1 MTDLSSL
8 RQVRIEN
15 GMQMLR
21 TFINARLHAYFDSR
35 QDKPALEIPA
45 ELSEHF
51 QQSLQIE
58 PAAWTEASLLLLFI
72 ALAPHI
78 QPDFFDQVIQQSLP
92 EAGDFPQ
99 IGGVRGK
106 QFRGFLPTG
115 ETALFL
121 LAGQDMGARIAA
133 QELFSPDHFF
143 NKKRILWLE
152 EPPSGEPRMSG
163 KLVMNQEWVELLSM
177 GKVSRPHFSMQFP
190 AERLES
196 KLDWEDLVLH
206 PESLKQVNEL
216 KRWINYGDTLLNE
229 WGLAKRIKPGFRS
242 LFYGPPGT
250 GKTLTASLLGKSTNR
265 DVYRV
270 DLSMVV
276 SKFIGETEKN
286 LANLFARAEQKDWIL
301 FFDEADALFGKR
313 TEIRDAHDKYANQ
326 EVSYLLQRIEA
337 FEGLVIL
344 ATNLKT
350 NLDEALARRFQSIIY
365 FPLPR
370 TEERLQ
376 LWRDSFPPNVRF
388 AEDCNL
394 FEIARQYEITGASI
408 LNIVQD
414 CCLSLLE
421 HKERLLSKKL
431 LTHAI
436 LKEFR
441 KEEKSQL

>member
-1 MTDLSSL
+1 MTKNQTQNQNMVSLGMDFLKKRIQTHLKLYFDPSLEISSFTPSVDLS
-8 RQVRIEN
+8 
-15 GMQMLR
+15 
-21 TFINARLHAYFDSR
+21 AYFRNVLGVEPGSWSDS
-35 QDKPALEIPA
+35 
-45 ELSEHF
+45 
-51 QQSLQIE
+51 
-58 PAAWTEASLLLLFI
+58 SLLVLFI

-78 QPDFFDQVIQQSLP
+78 QPNFFDQCIQETLP
-92 EAGDFPQ
+92 QAGDFPQ

-115 ETALFL
+115 ETVLFL
-121 LAGQDMGARIAA
+121 LPEKELAGRMLA
-133 QELFSPDHFF
+133 QEHFSPDHFF

-152 EPPSGEPRMSG
+152 APPAGEPRMSG
-163 KLVMNQEWVELLSM
+163 KLIMNQEWVELLTT
-177 GKVSRPHFSMQFP
+177 GKVSRPHFSMDFP

-196 KLDWEDLVLH
+196 QLNWTDLVLH
-206 PESLKQVNEL
+206 PETMKQVQEL
-216 KRWINYGDTLLNE
+216 QRWISYGDQLLHE
-229 WGLAKRIKPGFRS
+229 WGLGKRIKPGYRT

-250 GKTLTASLLGKSTNR
+250 GKTLTASLLGKSTGR

-313 TEIRDAHDKYANQ
+313 TEVRDAHDKYANQ

-350 NLDEALARRFQSIIY
+350 NLDDAFARRFQSIIY

-370 TEERLQ
+370 TEERLR
-376 LWRDSFPPNVRF
+376 LWHASFPPQIEL
-388 AEDCNL
+388 APDCNL
-394 FEIARQYEITGASI
+394 FEIAKEYEITGASI

-414 CCLSLLE
+414 CCLSLIE
-421 HKERLLSKKL
+421 QKKFKLTHQL
-431 LTHAI
+431 LTQAI

-441 KEEKSQL
+441 KEEKSKP